1 MSRGAYYDAKIT
13 LVEIMCRNITDE
25 LLILTDLQT
34 TDEFLILTIAC
45 YECFCIKNMMPTL

>member
-25 LLILTDLQT
+25 FLILTDLQT